1 MRTLYRLAILG
12 LAFCGLASAAQAD
25 PVRYVVDQKQADV
38 LFSYSLPLAS
48 GVGRFTSMTGTA
60 NIDDAALDR
69 TTVQAVIDTRT
80 LRADVSMA
88 QGELRGSD
96 FFNVARYPQMLF
108 KSRSVRPK
116 NATTGEMSGD
126 ITVKGVT
133 RPIVMHVTL
142 QPPGPGGT
150 RQFTG
155 KTRINRNDF
164 NMTAYAF
171 LVGDT
176 VDIEIRAL
184 LRLAP

>member
-1 MRTLYRLAILG
+1 M
-12 LAFCGLASAAQAD
+12 
-25 PVRYVVDQKQADV
+25 
-38 LFSYSLPLAS
+38 
-48 GVGRFTSMTGTA
+48 
-60 NIDDAALDR
+60 IDDAALDR

-88 QGELRGSD
+88 QGELRGAD
-96 FFNVARYPQMLF
+96 FFNVERYPQMLF
-108 KSRSVRPK
+108 ESGSVRPK

-126 ITVKGVT
+126 ITVKGIT
-133 RPIVMHVTL
+133 RPIVLHVTL
-142 QPPGPGGT
+142 LPPGPGGT

-176 VDIEIRAL
+176 VDIEIRAI
-184 LRLAP
+184 LRPAP

>member
-1 MRTLYRLAILG
+1 MALLN
-12 LAFCGLASAAQAD
+12 LAFCGLACGAEAG
-25 PVRYVVDQKQADV
+25 PVRYVIDQKKAEV

-48 GVGRFTSMTGTA
+48 GVGRFSHMSGTA
-60 NIDDAALDR
+60 NIDDGALDQ

-80 LRADVSMA
+80 LRAATDIA
-88 QGELRGSD
+88 QGELRGAD

-108 KSRSVRPK
+108 KSGRVRPK
-116 NATTGEMSGD
+116 SATTGEMSGD
-126 ITVKGVT
+126 ITVKGIT
-133 RPIVMHVTL
+133 RPIVLHVTL
-142 QPPGPGGT
+142 LPPGPGGT

-184 LRLAP
+184 LRPAP

>member
-1 MRTLYRLAILG
+1 MRTLFRMALLS
-12 LAFCGLASAAQAD
+12 LAFCGLAGWAQAG
-25 PVRYVVDQKQADV
+25 PVRYVIDQKQAEV
-38 LFSYSLPLAS
+38 LFSYSLTLAS
-48 GVGRFTSMTGTA
+48 GVGRFSSMSGTA
-60 NIDDAALDR
+60 NIDDGALDR

-80 LRADVSMA
+80 LRAGDSMA

-108 KSRSVRPK
+108 TSRGVRPK

-142 QPPGPGGT
+142 LPPGPGGT

-184 LRLAP
+184 LRPAP